1 MSAYLE
7 IKAKPKHV
15 EMRGAFEVAS
25 ESRSSWVY
33 RALTD
38 YVPGYSEMAPLSV
51 EVLEEGIRDL
61 RDDLKRVEA
70 GIRAIE
76 EENERIERMGAKD
89 RETLRA
95 SLDLIRD
102 NMVEIKDYEEE
113 KEDIE
118 SAIHKIHRYID
129 LYEMNKE
136 DWNFWIGV
144 ESSIPGEKGEEDEED

>member
-15 EMRGAFEVAS
+15 EMKGAFEIAC

-33 RALTD
+33 HALTD

-51 EVLEEGIRDL
+51 DVLEEGIRDL
-61 RDDLKRVEA
+61 EGDLERIKAEIK
-70 GIRAIE
+70 GIE
-76 EENERIERMGAKD
+76 EENERIERMGAVSL
-89 RETLRA
+89 ETLRG
-95 SLDLIRD
+95 SLEIIRD
-102 NMVEIKDYEEE
+102 NIVEIKRIEED

-118 SAIHKIHRYID
+118 SAIHKIHGYVD

-136 DWNFWIGV
+136 DWDFWIGV
-144 ESSIPGEKGEEDEED
+144 ESSIPGEKDEED